1 MDKQYELIYNRTTEQ
16 SSNSSQVQTVHYQ
29 YAVEYSIYNEQINAV
44 DRVNGAKY

>member
-29 YAVEYSIYNEQINAV
+29 YAVEYSIHVYNEQINAV
-44 DRVNGAKY
+44 D